1 MRRAFTLIEL
11 MISIVI
17 LSIIM
22 VFLYKSYAELN
33 SQNKLYDQA
42 TNKIEKLELI
52 KQTLFLD
59 FSLSLKSTTT
69 IITQDKKVDIVFL
82 QSSHSI
88 HDRINPYIGY
98 IVKENKLYRI
108 ESLKVLQKYPIPLN
122 INYDIDYLGEIEN
135 FRVYLSQSVP
145 NLYLVDLSF
154 KEMGHILIKIKSF
167 S

>member
-1 MRRAFTLIEL
+1 MRKAFTLIEL

-17 LSIIM
+17 LSIVM

-33 SQNKLYDQA
+33 AQNKIYNQA
-42 TNKIEKLELI
+42 SEKIKKIELI

-69 IITQDKKVDIVFL
+69 IIPQDKKVDIVFL

-108 ESLKVLQKYPIPLN
+108 ESLKVLQKYPIPLDVD
-122 INYDIDYLGEIEN
+122 YDIDYLGEIKN
-135 FRVYLSQSVP
+135 FRVYLSSTVP
-145 NLYLVDLSF
+145 NLYLVDLSL
-154 KEMGHILIKIKSF
+154 KDMGQVLIKIKSF